1 MTTAGE
7 AVKGPGEATGD
18 ASRGDTAGQPY
29 GASSTGVM
37 ADTTTLSFVIR
48 PFRRHRVA
56 LAMTFKSLINVL
68 GRMREGKLGIPEACY
83 SLGRVRR
90 CRPVY

>member
-18 ASRGDTAGQPY
+18 GKSRGHG
-29 GASSTGVM
+29 TGVM

-68 GRMREGKLGIPEACY
+68 GRMREGKLATR
-83 SLGRVRR
+83 SLLLARM
-90 CRPVY
+90 

>member
-1 MTTAGE
+1 MTQDAGN
-7 AVKGPGEATGD
+7 
-18 ASRGDTAGQPY
+18 TAGQP
-29 GASSTGVM
+29 SSTGVM

-56 LAMTFKSLINVL
+56 LAMTFMSLINVL

-83 SLGRVRR
+83 SLG
-90 CRPVY
+90 CEEMPSGLY

>member
-18 ASRGDTAGQPY
+18 GKSRGHG
-29 GASSTGVM
+29 TGVV

>member
-18 ASRGDTAGQPY
+18 GKSRGHG
-29 GASSTGVM
+29 TGVM

-68 GRMREGKLGIPEACY
+68 GRMREGKLGIPEELATRARTCEEMP
-83 SLGRVRR
+83 SGLLATSVTQ
-90 CRPVY
+90 